1 MLMPNGLEGLVG
13 DIWDMG
19 IPGEPDLFFI
29 TSLANKQA
37 HGYCLTRSH
46 FFVNDEDERF
56 RLIVRA
62 HPESL

>member
-1 MLMPNGLEGLVG
+1 MVLRVWLGISGIWGFLESQ
-13 DIWDMG
+13 IY
-19 IPGEPDLFFI
+19 FFI